1 VRGKLQDYDRV
12 GQSSGM
18 VTEIM
23 DTVKEGVPTTV
34 DTKKSDG
41 SDEASNEPK
50 RVHFDAGRESDSSF
64 ETGDSS
70 PKRAAAAASAEA
82 GRGFGPNDMT
92 TDSTS
97 DNISFAAS
105 TRSSEGLYEVIEY
118 DPGDLLG
125 GATQED
131 FFAEM
136 ESPAIEENSPAA
148 EALRA
153 NANVHVSSVGKA
165 ARAIHVQA
173 VRKFVKRATGAARS
187 GIVKGKP
194 PRVPYKSEQND
205 QDLTGDEGFE
215 TVANDA
221 KNQPAPVQ
229 REIREIGEIA
239 EEEEDKNAVDLPDS
253 VVEGTLEAGKKGKTQ
268 LACSC
273 VLLHYTVL
281 GMCLNDNFS
290 CFSDQ
295 FWAR

>member
-1 VRGKLQDYDRV
+1 
-12 GQSSGM
+12 M
-18 VTEIM
+18 VTETI
-23 DTVKEGVPTTV
+23 DTLKKDAVPTTV

-41 SDEASNEPK
+41 SDETSNEPK
-50 RVHFDAGRESDSSF
+50 RVHFDASDSSF

-70 PKRAAAAASAEA
+70 PKRAAAAATAEA

-97 DNISFAAS
+97 DNVSFATS

-118 DPGDLLG
+118 DPGDLLA

-153 NANVHVSSVGKA
+153 NASVHVSSVGKA

-215 TVANDA
+215 TVVNDA
-221 KNQPAPVQ
+221 KNQPGPVQ
-229 REIREIGEIA
+229 REIA
-239 EEEEDKNAVDLPDS
+239 EEEVEDKNTTDLPDS
-253 VVEGTLEAGKKGKTQ
+253 VVEGTLEAGKKGKTVGVFLRD
-268 LACSC
+268 LA
-273 VLLHYTVL
+273 LH
-281 GMCLNDNFS
+281 GARNFS
-290 CFSDQ
+290 YD
-295 FWAR
+295 